1 MKLNL
6 EQIPRIKTIT
16 KEEFLGQYV
25 AQQKPVVIEHLIQDD
40 WPAYKKWNLNYIKEI
55 AGDKTVPL
63 YDDRPLT
70 SKLKVNQPHTTMK
83 MSEYIDLLKKDATN
97 YRIFLY
103 NLLKKVPVLQKDFNF
118 PDLGLKFMKKM
129 PMLFFGGGGSKVLM
143 HYDID
148 LANILHFHFHGE
160 KRCIIFPPSETK
172 YLYKVPHAL
181 IAHQGIDFE
190 NPDFEKWPALEKA
203 KGYVT
208 NLKHGETLYM
218 PEGYWHQMTYLTPGF
233 SMSIRSTARGVKN
246 FSTAV
251 YNVFIMRHFDN
262 MMRKIG
268 GQQWMDYKNT
278 EAIKRTD
285 KKNGFLTSK
294 EPVL

>member
-6 EQIPRIKTIT
+6 EQIQKVKTIT
-16 KEEFLGQYV
+16 KEDFLREYV
-25 AQQKPVVIEHLIQDD
+25 ALQKPVVIEQLIED
-40 WPAYKKWNLNYIKEI
+40 WPAYQKWNLKYIKEI
-55 AGDKTVPL
+55 AGNETVPL

-70 SKLKVNQPHTTMK
+70 SKFKVNEPHTTMK
-83 MSEYIDLLKKDATN
+83 MSEYIDLLRKDATH

-103 NLLKKVPVLQKDFNF
+103 NVLKKVPALQEDFNF

-160 KRCIIFPPSETK
+160 KRCILFPPSETR

-181 IAHQGIDFE
+181 IAHQGINFE
-190 NPDFEKWPALEKA
+190 HPDFDKWPALKRS

-233 SMSIRSTARGVKN
+233 SMSIRSTSRGVKN

-251 YNVFIMRHFDN
+251 YNVFIMRYFDN
-262 MMRKIG
+262 LMRKIG
-268 GQQWMDYKNT
+268 GQKWMDYKN
-278 EAIKRTD
+278 EKAILRTH
-285 KKNGFLTSK
+285 K
-294 EPVL
+294 ENEF